1 MMPRKIIQSK
11 DVMGSHFIELDGMAT
26 VKDAIKLM
34 NQQGAKVVIVN
45 KRHEHDAH
53 GLVLLSDIAKKVL
66 ARDRAPERVNLYE
79 IMSKP
84 MLTVP
89 PEMDVRYCARLFDR
103 FGLSVAPVI
112 KNDKIVGVVSYGELV
127 LHGLCEL
134 VN

>member
-1 MMPRKIIQSK
+1 MTSRKNILAK
-11 DVMGSHFIELDGMAT
+11 DVMRNHFVELDGMAT
-26 VKDAIKLM
+26 VKQAIQLM
-34 NQQGAKVVIVN
+34 NQQGAKVVIIK

-103 FGLSVAPVI
+103 FGLSVAPVLQGQDI
-112 KNDKIVGVVSYGELV
+112 IGVVSYGELV

-134 VN
+134 ID

>member
-1 MMPRKIIQSK
+1 MTSRKNILAK
-11 DVMGSHFIELDGMAT
+11 DVMRNHFVELDGMAT
-26 VKDAIKLM
+26 VKQAIQLM
-34 NQQGAKVVIVN
+34 NQQGAKVVIIK

-66 ARDRAPERVNLYE
+66 ARDRAPDRVNLYE

-103 FGLSVAPVI
+103 FGLSVAPVLQGQDI
-112 KNDKIVGVVSYGELV
+112 IGVVSYGELV

-134 VN
+134 ID

>member
-1 MMPRKIIQSK
+1 MTSRKTILSK
-11 DVMGSHFIELDGMAT
+11 DVMRSHFIELDGMAT
-26 VKDAIKLM
+26 VKDAIDLM
-34 NQQGAKVVIVN
+34 NQQGAKVVIIK
-45 KRHEHDAH
+45 KRFEHDSH

-112 KNDKIVGVVSYGELV
+112 QDDEIIGVVSYGELV

-134 VN
+134 VD

>member
-1 MMPRKIIQSK
+1 MTPRKIIQSK

-26 VKDAIKLM
+26 VKDAIELM

-112 KNDKIVGVVSYGELV
+112 KDDNIIGIVSYGELV

-134 VN
+134 IK